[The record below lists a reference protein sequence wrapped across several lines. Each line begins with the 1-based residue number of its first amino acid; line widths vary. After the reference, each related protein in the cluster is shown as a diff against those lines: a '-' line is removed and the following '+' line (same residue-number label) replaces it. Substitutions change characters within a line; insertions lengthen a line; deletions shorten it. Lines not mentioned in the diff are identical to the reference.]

1 MLKLS
6 PHAKPR
12 RGLRSVLPAL
22 WTAVLLGAGTLFALN
37 LTPALAHAAPATA
50 GQVAAAAP
58 ADTAVTTFKN
68 DVERDGDFSNETILN
83 ESNVNETQFGKR
95 VQYSV
100 DGQVYAEPLYLP
112 NLTVNGATHNVVFV
126 ATENDSVYAF
136 DADATSAI
144 APLWKVSL
152 LPSGATAVSNSVSGC
167 GDLTPEIGIT
177 GTPVIDPATDTLFVV
192 SYDTEGGNEVYR
204 LHALNVTTGADKWPP
219 IVLSGSVPGTGA
231 GSSGGT
237 ASLNPK
243 TNRQRVD
250 LLLENGKVYVGFSS
264 FCDGGPYQ
272 GWILAYSYSTTAFTL
287 ANVYDDVPNG
297 SDGGIW
303 SGSGGAIAG
312 DPSGDVYYISG
323 NGTFDANT
331 GGPDYGDSM
340 VKLNGSLQ
348 VQDYFT
354 PYNQLCLSQGDVDL
368 GAGGPLVIPSDNV
381 LISAGKEGRPY
392 VVSTTN
398 MGKYTADP
406 NLVCGGTD
414 SNVTTIDKVQQELPP
429 GTVGGLFSTPTLWTS
444 STGAQDVYFTQV
456 NGPTRAFTFSGG
468 KLSTAATSSSSGNG
482 GDPVVS
488 SNGTTAGTGIV
499 WDQDYG
505 GELHA
510 LNPANLAVEYWN
522 SGMDSSRDGLP
533 GEVKYATPT
542 VANGEVFV
550 GLPAGL
556 AIFGLLGT
564 TPPPPPPTPTGLAAT
579 AGNASVA
586 LAWTA
591 SSGATSYNIYR
602 GTTSGGEAT
611 TPVATIASTSY
622 TDTGLTNGTKYYYKV
637 SATNG
642 GGTSAQSSEV
652 SATPSASSPTSVQIS
667 AGGPATGTWAA
678 DEDFTGGATS
688 ATTNAISTTGVTNPA
703 PQSVYQ
709 HNRYGNFTYAI
720 PGSVPG
726 ATYTVRLH
734 FAEEY
739 WTTAGSRTFN
749 VLIDGTQVL
758 TNFDIFATAG
768 GEYKAVVEQFSAV
781 APSNGVI
788 TIQFVTVKDNAQ
800 VNGIE
805 VLSSSSPAPPSTPT
819 GLAAIADN
827 AAVNLS
833 WNASSG
839 ATSYNIYRG
848 TTSGG
853 EGTTPVGTSTS
864 TGFTDTG
871 LTNGTTYYYKVS
883 ATNSAGTSAQSSEVT
898 AIPTTSSPPPPS
910 SLQIS
915 AGGPATGT
923 WVADED
929 FTGGAVAAVTNAIST
944 TGVTN
949 PAPQSVYQHNRYGNF
964 TYAIPGFTAGTSYTI
979 RLHFAEEYW
988 TTAGS
993 RIFNVSIDGTQVL
1006 TNFDI
1011 FATAGG
1017 EYKAVVEQFTA
1028 VAPTNGTLTIQF
1040 TTVKDNAQVNGIEIL
1055 SG

>member
-1 MLKLS
+1 MCT
-6 PHAKPR
+6 A
-12 RGLRSVLPAL
+12 AL
-22 WTAVLLGAGTLFALN
+22 LVSGVLLSLSVAPSA
-37 LTPALAHAAPATA
+37 AMAAPARA
-50 GQVAAAAP
+50 ARAAAA
-58 ADTAVTTFKN
+58 ANTAVTTFKN
-68 DVERDGDFSNETILN
+68 DVERDGQFSNETTLN
-83 ESNVNETQFGKR
+83 ESNVNVSQFGKR

-100 DGQVYAEPLYLP
+100 DGQVYAEPLFLP
-112 NLTVNGATHNVVFV
+112 NLSIGGSTHNVVFV

-136 DADATSAI
+136 DADATTAI

-177 GTPVIDPATDTLFVV
+177 GTPVIDASTGTLFVV
-192 SYDTEGGNEVYR
+192 SYDDEGGTLVYR
-204 LHALNVTTGADKWPP
+204 LHALNVLTGADKWPA
-219 IVLSGSVPGTGA
+219 IVISGSVPGTGA

-237 ASLNPK
+237 VSFSPA
-243 TNRQRVD
+243 TNRQRVA
-250 LLLENGKVYVGFSS
+250 LLLENGKVYVAFSS
-264 FCDGGPYQ
+264 FCDIGAYH
-272 GWILAYSYSTTAFTL
+272 GWILSYSYSTTAFSQ
-287 ANVYDDVPNG
+287 ANVYADTPNG

-303 SGSGGAIAG
+303 SGSGGGIAG
-312 DPSGDVYYISG
+312 DPSGNVYYISG
-323 NGTFDANT
+323 NGTFDAST
-331 GGPDYGDSM
+331 GGPDYGDSF
-340 VKLNGSLQ
+340 VRLNGSLQ
-348 VQDYFT
+348 VQDSFT

-368 GAGGPLVIPSDNV
+368 GAGGPLVLPSANAV
-381 LISAGKEGRPY
+381 ISAGKEGRVY
-392 VVSTTN
+392 VDSTTN

-414 SNVTTIDKVQQELPP
+414 SSVTTIDKVQQELPP
-429 GTVGGLFSTPTLWTS
+429 GTVGSLFSTPTIWTS
-444 STGAQDVYFTQV
+444 STGQQDIYFTQS
-456 NGPTRAFTFSGG
+456 NGPTRAFTWNGSQ
-468 KLSTAATSSSSGNG
+468 LSTAATSSSSGNG

-510 LNPANLAVEYWN
+510 LNPTNLSVEYWN

-564 TPPPPPPTPTGLAAT
+564 SPPPPPPTPTGLAAT

-591 SSGATSYNIYR
+591 SSGATSYDVYR
-602 GTTSGGEAT
+602 STTSGGEGT
-611 TPVATIASTSY
+611 TPVATTASTSY
-622 TDTGLTNGTKYYYKV
+622 TDTGLTNGTTYYYKV
-637 SATNG
+637 SAVNG

-652 SATPSASSPTSVQIS
+652 SAKPSASLPTSVQIS
-667 AGGPATGTWAA
+667 AGGPATGTWVA
-678 DEDFTGGATS
+678 DKDFTGGATS

-709 HNRYGNFTYAI
+709 HNRYGNFTYTI
-720 PGSVPG
+720 PGSIPG
-726 ATYTVRLH
+726 ASYTIRLH

-739 WTTAGSRTFN
+739 WTTAGSRVFN

-758 TNFDIFATAG
+758 TNFDILATAG
-768 GEYKAVVEQFSAV
+768 GEYKAVVEQFTEV
-781 APSNGVI
+781 APSNGVF
-788 TIQFVTVKDNAQ
+788 TIQFATVKDNAQ

-805 VLSSSSPAPPSTPT
+805 ILSSSAPAPPPAPT
-819 GLAAIADN
+819 GLAAIAGN
-827 AAVNLS
+827 AAVMLS
-833 WNASSG
+833 WTASSG

-853 EGTTPVGTSTS
+853 EGSTPVGTSTS
-864 TGFTDTG
+864 ASFTDTG

-883 ATNSAGTSAQSSEVT
+883 ATNSAGTSAQSGEVSAT
-898 AIPTTSSPPPPS
+898 PTTSSPPPPS
-910 SLQIS
+910 SLDIS
-915 AGGPATGT
+915 AGGPASGT
-923 WVADED
+923 WLADED
-929 FTGGAVAAVTNAIST
+929 FTGGATASVTNAIST

-964 TYAIPGFTAGTSYTI
+964 SYSIPGFTAGTSYTI

-993 RIFNVSIDGTQVL
+993 RVFNVLIDGTQVL

-1011 FATAGG
+1011 LATAGG
-1017 EYKAVVEQFTA
+1017 EYKAVVEQFTE
-1028 VAPTNGTLTIQF
+1028 VAPASGTFTIQF
-1040 TTVKDNAQVNGIEIL
+1040 ATVKDNAQINGIEIL

>member
-1 MLKLS
+1 M
-6 PHAKPR
+6 
-12 RGLRSVLPAL
+12 
-22 WTAVLLGAGTLFALN
+22 N
-37 LTPALAHAAPATA
+37 
-50 GQVAAAAP
+50 
-58 ADTAVTTFKN
+58 
-68 DVERDGDFSNETILN
+68 
-83 ESNVNETQFGKR
+83 QFGKR
-95 VQYSV
+95 VQYPV
-100 DGQVYAEPLYLP
+100 DGQVYAEPLFLP
-112 NLTVNGATHNVVFV
+112 NLTINGAAHNVAFV

-144 APLWKVSL
+144 APLWKSSL
-152 LPSGATAVSNSVSGC
+152 LPSGATAVSNNVSGC

-177 GTPVIDPATDTLFVV
+177 GTPVIDSSTGTLFVV

-204 LHALNVTTGADKWPP
+204 LHALNVLTGADKWPP
-219 IVLSGSVPGTGA
+219 IVISGSAPGTGA

-237 ASLNPK
+237 VSFNPV
-243 TNRQRVD
+243 TNRQRVA
-250 LLLENGKVYVGFSS
+250 LLLENGQVYVAFSS
-264 FCDGGPYQ
+264 FCDIGAYH
-272 GWILAYSYSTTAFTL
+272 GWILGYSYSTTAFTHASTL
-287 ANVYDDVPNG
+287 AVTPNG
-297 SDGGIW
+297 NDGGIW
-303 SGSGGAIAG
+303 TGSGGGIAG
-312 DPSGDVYYISG
+312 DPNGNVYYISG

-331 GGPDYGDSM
+331 GGPDYGDSF
-340 VKLNGSLQ
+340 VRLNGSLQ
-348 VQDYFT
+348 PQDYFT

-368 GAGGPLVIPSDNV
+368 GAGGPLVIPSANAV
-381 LISAGKEGRPY
+381 ISAGKEGRPY

-406 NLVCGGTD
+406 NLVCGGAD
-414 SNVTTIDKVQQELPP
+414 SNTTTIDKVQQELPP
-429 GTVGGLFSTPTLWTS
+429 GTVGGLFSTPTIWTS
-444 STGAQDVYFTQV
+444 STGAQDVYFTQS

-468 KLSTAATSSSSGNG
+468 KLSTAATSSSAGNG

-510 LNPANLAVEYWN
+510 LNPQNLAVEYWN
-522 SGMDSSRDGLP
+522 SGMNSGRDGLP

-564 TPPPPPPTPTGLAAT
+564 TPPPPPPAPTGLAAT

-586 LAWTA
+586 LSWNA
-591 SSGATSYNIYR
+591 SSGATSYNVYR
-602 GTTSGGEAT
+602 GTSAGGEGT
-611 TPVATIASTSY
+611 TPVATIASNSY
-622 TDTGLTNGTKYYYKV
+622 TDTGLANGTKYYYKV

-652 SATPSASSPTSVQIS
+652 SATPSASLPTSVQIS

-688 ATTNAISTTGVTNPA
+688 ATTSAISTTGVTSPA

-709 HNRYGNFTYAI
+709 HNRYGNFTYSI

-726 ATYTVRLH
+726 ATYTIRLH

-739 WTTAGSRTFN
+739 WTTAGSRVFN

-768 GEYKAVVEQFSAV
+768 GVDKAVVEQFNEV
-781 APSNGVI
+781 APSNGVF
-788 TIQFVTVKDNAQ
+788 TIQFITDKDNAQ

-805 VLSSSSPAPPSTPT
+805 ILSSSTPAPPPTPT

-827 AAVNLS
+827 GGVTLS
-833 WNASSG
+833 WNASAG
-839 ATSYNIYRG
+839 ATSYNIYRS

-853 EGTTPVGTSTS
+853 EGSTPVGTSTTS
-864 TGFTDTG
+864 GFTNTG
-871 LTNGTTYYYKVS
+871 LTNGTTYYFKVS
-883 ATNSAGTSAQSSEVT
+883 ASNSAGTSQQSGEVT
-898 AIPTTSSPPPPS
+898 ATPTTGSPPPPS
-910 SLQIS
+910 TLQVS

-923 WVADED
+923 WLADKD
-929 FTGGAVAAVTNAIST
+929 FTGGATAATTSAIST
-944 TGVTN
+944 TGVTS

-964 TYAIPGFTAGTSYTI
+964 TYSIPGFTAGTSYTI

-993 RIFNVSIDGTQVL
+993 RVFNVLIDGTQVL
-1006 TNFDI
+1006 SNFDI

-1017 EYKAVVEQFTA
+1017 VDKAVVEQFTE
-1028 VAPTNGTLTIQF
+1028 VAPTNGTFTIQF
-1040 TTVKDNAQVNGIEIL
+1040 ATVKDNAQVNGIEVL

>member
-1 MLKLS
+1 M
-6 PHAKPR
+6 
-12 RGLRSVLPAL
+12 
-22 WTAVLLGAGTLFALN
+22 N
-37 LTPALAHAAPATA
+37 
-50 GQVAAAAP
+50 
-58 ADTAVTTFKN
+58 
-68 DVERDGDFSNETILN
+68 
-83 ESNVNETQFGKR
+83 QFGKR
-95 VQYSV
+95 VQYPV
-100 DGQVYAEPLYLP
+100 DGQVYAEPLFLP
-112 NLTVNGATHNVVFV
+112 NLTINGAAHNVVFA

-136 DADATSAI
+136 DADATSAL
-144 APLWKVSL
+144 APLWKASL
-152 LPSGATAVSNSVSGC
+152 LPGGATAVPSSVSGC
-167 GDLTPEIGIT
+167 GDLTPQIGIT
-177 GTPVIDPATDTLFVV
+177 GTPVIDPSTGTLFVV
-192 SYDTEGGNEVYR
+192 SYDDEGGNLVYR
-204 LHALNVTTGADKWPP
+204 LHALNVLTGADKWPA
-219 IVLSGSVPGTGA
+219 IVISGSAPGTGV

-237 ASLNPK
+237 VSFNPG
-243 TNRQRVD
+243 TNRQRVA
-250 LLLENGKVYVGFSS
+250 LLLENGQVYVAFSS
-264 FCDGGPYQ
+264 FCDIGAYH
-272 GWILAYSYSTTAFTL
+272 GWILGYSYSTTAFTHASTL
-287 ANVYDDVPNG
+287 DDTPNG

-312 DPSGDVYYISG
+312 DPSGNVYYISG
-323 NGTFDANT
+323 NGTFDAST
-331 GGPDYGDSM
+331 GGPDYGDSF
-340 VKLNGSLQ
+340 VRLNGSLQ

-368 GAGGPLVIPSDNV
+368 GAGGPIVIPSANAV
-381 LISAGKEGRPY
+381 ISAGKEGRPY

-406 NLVCGGTD
+406 SLVCGGTD
-414 SNVTTIDKVQQELPP
+414 SNTTTIDKVQQELPP
-429 GTVGGLFSTPTLWTS
+429 GTVGSLFSTPTIWTS
-444 STGAQDVYFTQV
+444 STGAQDVYFTQS

-488 SNGTTAGTGIV
+488 GNGTTAGTGIV

-510 LNPANLAVEYWN
+510 LNPQNLAVEYWN
-522 SGMDSSRDGLP
+522 SGMNSSRDGLP

-550 GLPAGL
+550 GLPSGL

-564 TPPPPPPTPTGLAAT
+564 TPPPPPPTPAGLAAT

-586 LAWTA
+586 LSWNA
-591 SSGATSYNIYR
+591 SSGATSYNVYR
-602 GTTSGGEAT
+602 GTTSGGEGT

-622 TDTGLTNGTKYYYKV
+622 TDTGLANGTKYYYKV

-652 SATPSASSPTSVQIS
+652 SASPSASLPTSVQIS

-678 DEDFTGGATS
+678 DEDFTGGAAS
-688 ATTNAISTTGVTNPA
+688 ATANAISTTGVTNPA

-709 HNRYGNFTYAI
+709 HNRFGNFTYSI

-739 WTTAGSRTFN
+739 WTAAGSRVFN

-768 GEYKAVVEQFSAV
+768 GEYKAVVEQFTEV
-781 APSNGVI
+781 APSNGVF
-788 TIQFVTVKDNAQ
+788 TIQFASVKDNAQ

-805 VLSSSSPAPPSTPT
+805 ILSSSTPAPPPTPT

-827 AAVNLS
+827 GGVTLS
-833 WNASSG
+833 WNASAG
-839 ATSYNIYRG
+839 ATSYNIYRS

-853 EGTTPVGTSTS
+853 EGSTPVGTSTT
-864 TGFTDTG
+864 TGFTNTG
-871 LTNGTTYYYKVS
+871 LTNGTTYYFKVS
-883 ATNSAGTSAQSSEVT
+883 ASNSAGPSQQSGEVT
-898 AIPTTSSPPPPS
+898 ATPTTGSPPPPS
-910 SLQIS
+910 TLQIS

-923 WVADED
+923 WLADKD
-929 FTGGAVAAVTNAIST
+929 FTGGATAATTNAIST

-964 TYAIPGFTAGTSYTI
+964 TYSIPGFTAGTSYTI

-993 RIFNVSIDGTQVL
+993 RVFNVLIDGTQVL
-1006 TNFDI
+1006 SNFDI

-1017 EYKAVVEQFTA
+1017 EYKAVVEQFTE
-1028 VAPTNGTLTIQF
+1028 VAPTNGTFTIQF
-1040 TTVKDNAQVNGIEIL
+1040 ATVKDNAQVNGIEVL

>member
-1 MLKLS
+1 MKSRRPVIAALCAVFTLVTGMLIAS
-6 PHAKPR
+6 
-12 RGLRSVLPAL
+12 SVAPLPARA
-22 WTAVLLGAGTLFALN
+22 AVNAS
-37 LTPALAHAAPATA
+37 AAA
-50 GQVAAAAP
+50 AAAAP
-58 ADTAVTTFKN
+58 ANTAVTTFKN

-83 ESNVNETQFGKR
+83 ESNVNVNQFGKR

-152 LPSGATAVSNSVSGC
+152 LPSGATAVSNNTVNC

-177 GTPVIDPATDTLFVV
+177 STPVIDSSTGTLFVV

-204 LHALNVTTGADKWPP
+204 LHALNVLTGADKWPA
-219 IVLSGSVPGTGA
+219 IVLSGSVPGTGVS
-231 GSSGGT
+231 SSGGT
-237 ASLNPK
+237 AKLNPL

-250 LLLENGKVYVGFSS
+250 LLLENGKIYIGFSS
-264 FCDGGPYQ
+264 FCDGGAYN
-272 GWILAYSYSTTAFTL
+272 GWILSYSYSTTAFTQ

-303 SGSGGAIAG
+303 SGSGGGIAG
-312 DPSGDVYYISG
+312 DPNGDVYYISG

-331 GGPDYGDSM
+331 GGPDYGDSF

-368 GAGGPLVIPSDNV
+368 GAGGPLVIPSANV
-381 LISAGKEGRPY
+381 VISAGKEGRPY
-392 VVSTTN
+392 VVNTTN

-414 SNVTTIDKVQQELPP
+414 SNSTTIDKVQQELPP
-429 GTVGGLFSTPTLWTS
+429 GTVGGLFSTPTLYTS
-444 STGAQDVYFTQV
+444 STGAQDVYFTQS

-522 SGMDSSRDGLP
+522 SGMNSSRDGLP

-564 TPPPPPPTPTGLAAT
+564 SPPPPPATPTGLAAT
-579 AGNASVA
+579 AGNASVS
-586 LAWTA
+586 LSWTA

-611 TPVATIASTSY
+611 TPIASTASTNY

-637 SATNG
+637 AAVNG

-652 SATPSASSPTSVQIS
+652 SATPSASAPTSVQIS

-678 DEDFTGGATS
+678 DEDFTGGAT
-688 ATTNAISTTGVTNPA
+688 
-703 PQSVYQ
+703 
-709 HNRYGNFTYAI
+709 
-720 PGSVPG
+720 
-726 ATYTVRLH
+726 
-734 FAEEY
+734 
-739 WTTAGSRTFN
+739 
-749 VLIDGTQVL
+749 
-758 TNFDIFATAG
+758 
-768 GEYKAVVEQFSAV
+768 
-781 APSNGVI
+781 
-788 TIQFVTVKDNAQ
+788 
-800 VNGIE
+800 
-805 VLSSSSPAPPSTPT
+805 
-819 GLAAIADN
+819 
-827 AAVNLS
+827 
-833 WNASSG
+833 
-839 ATSYNIYRG
+839 
-848 TTSGG
+848 
-853 EGTTPVGTSTS
+853 
-864 TGFTDTG
+864 
-871 LTNGTTYYYKVS
+871 
-883 ATNSAGTSAQSSEVT
+883 
-898 AIPTTSSPPPPS
+898 
-910 SLQIS
+910 
-915 AGGPATGT
+915 
-923 WVADED
+923 
-929 FTGGAVAAVTNAIST
+929 AAVTNAIST

-964 TYAIPGFTAGTSYTI
+964 SYAVPGAVPGATYTI

-988 TTAGS
+988 TAAGS
-993 RIFNVSIDGTQVL
+993 RTFNVSIDGTQVL

-1017 EYKAVVEQFTA
+1017 EYKAVVEQFNE
-1028 VAPTNGTLTIQF
+1028 VAPSNGVFTIQF

-1055 SG
+1055 SSSSPAPPATPTGLSGIAGNASAILSWNASSGATSYNIYRSTTSGGEGTTPVGTSTTNSFTNTGLTNGTTYYFTVAAVNSAGTSAQSSEVTLTPTTSSPPPPSTLQISAGGPASGTWVADEDFTGGATAAVTNAISTTGVTNPAPQSVYQHNRYGNFSYAIPGFTAGTSYTVRLHFAEEYWTAAGSRIFNVSIDGTQVLSNFDIFATAGGEYKAVVEQFTVVAPTSGTLTIQFSTVKDNAQVNGIEILSG

>member
-1 MLKLS
+1 MLELS
-6 PHAKPR
+6 PHGRPR
-12 RGLRSVLPAL
+12 RAGRSVLAAL
-22 WTAVLLGAGTLFALN
+22 WTAVLLVAGTLFAL
-37 LTPALAHAAPATA
+37 TVAPPAAHAAQAAP
-50 GQVAAAAP
+50 GYRAAAAN
-58 ADTAVTTFKN
+58 TAVTTFKN
-68 DVERDGDFSNETILN
+68 DVERDGNFSNETILN
-83 ESNVNETQFGKR
+83 ESNVNSTQFGKR

-100 DGQVYAEPLYLP
+100 DGQVYAEPLFMP
-112 NLTVNGATHNVVFV
+112 NLTINGATHNVVFV

-152 LPSGATAVSNSVSGC
+152 LPGGATAVSNSVSGC

-177 GTPVIDPATDTLFVV
+177 GTPVIDPTTDTMFVV
-192 SYDTEGGNEVYR
+192 SYDTEGGAEVYR
-204 LHALNVTTGADKWPP
+204 LHALNVLTGTDKWPA

-237 ASLNPK
+237 ISFNPV
-243 TNRQRVD
+243 TNRQRPD

-264 FCDGGPYQ
+264 FCDIGAYH
-272 GWILAYSYSTTAFTL
+272 GWILAYSYSTTAFTQTNII
-287 ANVYDDVPNG
+287 ADTPNG

-303 SGSGGAIAG
+303 SGSGGGIAG
-312 DPSGDVYYISG
+312 DPSGNVYYISG

-348 VQDYFT
+348 VQDYFA

-368 GAGGPLVIPSDNV
+368 GAGGPLVLPSQNAV
-381 LISAGKEGRPY
+381 ISAGKEGRVY
-392 VVSTTN
+392 VVNTTN

-414 SNVTTIDKVQQELPP
+414 SSVTTIDKVTQELPP
-429 GTVGGLFSTPTLWTS
+429 GTVGSLFSTPTIYTS
-444 STGAQDVYFTQV
+444 STGAQDVYFTQS
-456 NGPTRAFTFSGG
+456 NGPTRAFTWSGG

-510 LNPANLAVEYWN
+510 MNPANLSQEYWN
-522 SGMDSSRDGLP
+522 SNMDSSRDGLP

-564 TPPPPPPTPTGLAAT
+564 SPPPPPPTPTGLSAS
-579 AGNASVA
+579 AGNTSVT
-586 LAWTA
+586 LSWTA
-591 SSGATSYNIYR
+591 SSGATGYNIYR
-602 GTTSGGEAT
+602 GTTSGGEGT
-611 TPVATIASTSY
+611 TAIASTGSTNY
-622 TDTGLTNGTKYYYKV
+622 VDTGLTNGTTYYYKV
-637 SATNG
+637 AATNG
-642 GGTSAQSSEV
+642 GGTSAQTGEV
-652 SATPSASSPTSVQIS
+652 SATPSASAPTSLQIS
-667 AGGPATGTWAA
+667 AGGPATGTWVA
-678 DEDFTGGATS
+678 DKDFSGGATS
-688 ATTNAISTTGVTNPA
+688 ATGNAISTTGVTNPA

-709 HNRYGNFTYAI
+709 HNRYGNFTYSI
-720 PGSVPG
+720 PGEVPG
-726 ATYTVRLH
+726 ATYTIRLH

-739 WTTAGSRTFN
+739 WTAAGSRIFN

-768 GEYKAVVEQFSAV
+768 GEYKAVVEQFSEV
-781 APSNGVI
+781 APSTGTF
-788 TIQFVTVKDNAQ
+788 TIQFSTVKDNAQ

-805 VLSSSSPAPPSTPT
+805 ILSSGTLSPPATPT
-819 GLAAIADN
+819 GLSGIAGNASAI
-827 AAVNLS
+827 LS
-833 WNASSG
+833 WTADPG
-839 ATSYNIYRG
+839 ATSYNIYQG

-853 EGTTPVGTSTS
+853 EGTTPVGTTTS
-864 TGFTDTG
+864 TGFTVTG
-871 LTNGTTYYYKVS
+871 LTNGTQYYFKIS
-883 ATNSAGTSAQSSEVT
+883 ATNSAGTSGLSGEVT
-898 AIPTTSSPPPPS
+898 VVPTTGSPPPPTS
-910 SLQIS
+910 FDIS
-915 AGGPATGT
+915 AGGPANGT
-923 WVADED
+923 WQADKD
-929 FTGGAVAAVTNAIST
+929 FTGGATAAVTNAIST

-964 TYAIPGFTAGTSYTI
+964 TYTIPGFTAGTSYTI

-988 TTAGS
+988 TAAGS
-993 RIFNVSIDGTQVL
+993 RIFNAAIDGTQVL

-1017 EYKAVVEQFTA
+1017 EYKAVVEQFTE
-1028 VAPTNGTLTIQF
+1028 VAPANGTFTIQF
-1040 TTVKDNAQVNGIEIL
+1040 TTVKDNAQINGIEIL
-1055 SG
+1055 GG